1 MPTTLISIDMF
12 IISMGPK
19 GQKCPLPRLEE
30 LMLSVY
36 LCGVQDMDS
45 HRLFASVLNT
55 EQDAPD
61 VIWNK
66 SMRQRLL
73 DHLTGELEPY
83 VRAHANDPMAP
94 YLHKPRPRID
104 YPELVGKFLINV
116 LAGLAPHLA
125 VTGS

>member
-1 MPTTLISIDMF
+1 
-12 IISMGPK
+12 
-19 GQKCPLPRLEE
+19 
-30 LMLSVY
+30 MLSVY

-61 VIWNK
+61 VIWNN

-83 VRAHANDPMAP
+83 VRARAYDPMAP
-94 YLHKPRPRID
+94 YLHEPRPRID
-104 YPELVGKFLINV
+104 YPELAGKFLINV
-116 LAGLAPHLA
+116 LAGLAPNLA
-125 VTGS
+125 VSGS